1 MKQKAF
7 YPFFFLVL
15 LLLATGCEN
24 PEYRQPAVSHILK
37 GTLERGATTKTH
49 FEDPVDGIYYP
60 YWSSKDALAV
70 YVDGIDLPDKYVLVD
85 GAGTDKGAFSGKIT
99 GNRYVALYPYA
110 DRVRNGLKGD
120 ELSLV
125 LPGTQVYAPN
135 SFGEGA
141 FPMLGL
147 GDEQGLSFKNLCA
160 VLKFSMTGSAAV
172 KAVRFVAHD
181 TTMAVCGPAKVRTDF
196 TTEPALVMD
205 EGGTHTVTLQCP
217 GVQLYED
224 NATEFF
230 VVIPAGTYR
239 GGFSLEIETFS
250 GTFTRSV
257 NSDVSFGRSQF
268 RYIKPFRCDA
278 DGAIDPDDIPYNQ
291 IWYVSYGEQVLDF
304 PPDAFDRNILSNT
317 YKDGKGVILFD
328 GPVTQVGRDAFYANI
343 TEIHLPNTIE
353 SIGDFAFYA
362 DPFTSFRTPDN
373 LKTVGRCAF
382 MYCSYL
388 TRIYGRH
395 ASADEKCLVL
405 DDGTMV
411 AYALGW
417 LTESGT
423 ITVPEGVTALAP
435 YLFYWQSRI
444 HDVVFSEGFK
454 SLGDYCFQECSDLET
469 VTFPESFDEI
479 GELVFLGCSNLREF
493 KGNSPRVPD
502 GHALVDKDGYMQAFA
517 GQGITDYV
525 IPDGVTQFIYCF
537 RSNKSL
543 RSLTLPES
551 LKNYGSDPFDECDN
565 LEFLYGPYTTED
577 HHCWVMGNTLVS
589 ATPVL
594 PADYAV
600 PEGYGIECIY
610 YNAFVDNQYVEHLS
624 IPDEVKQIWDYAFS
638 YMPRLKTLRLPASL
652 TRMINPLMGTK
663 SLDTLYV
670 RSYAPP
676 TYYEDSG
683 IGAGFDHE
691 GLVICV
697 PEGTELVYKSTS
709 PWSNYEKYIEGFHY
723 DDLTPPDYYLSSDYS
738 QDGVVTTLQTASEGR
753 GIDLVLMG
761 DGYSDRQIVD
771 GTYASV
777 MNKMMEAFFS
787 EEPYTTYRNLFNV
800 YVVNAVSATEGYDHP
815 GQSLS
820 GFFGDGTYVG
830 GDDTK
835 CMTYAR
841 AVIPAER
848 MENALIIVAMNS
860 PRYGGT
866 CFMYNPMAGDY
877 GCGTSVAYF
886 PVGETDEGLAQLV
899 RHEAGGHGFAKLD
912 DEYAYIEMGA
922 IPDDVKEYRK
932 YLMTFGW
939 WKNVDFTSDPDQ
951 VQWARFLQDPRYQ
964 FDGLGVFEGACTY
977 WTGAWRP
984 TENSI
989 MRYNTGGFNAPSREA
1004 IWYRLHKLAYGDE
1017 WTYDYEEFV
1026 AYDAVNRKTSAAVSG
1041 ETYSPQRQYGPTH
1054 PPVAVGKTWQEA
1066 MSGK

>member
-49 FEDPVDGIYYP
+49 FEDPVDGISYP
-60 YWSSKDALAV
+60 YWSSKDALVV

-160 VLKFSMTGSAAV
+160 VLKFSMTGNAAV

-435 YLFYWQSRI
+435 NLFYWQSRI

-787 EEPYTTYRNLFNV
+787 EVPYTTYRNLFNV

>member
-147 GDEQGLSFKNLCA
+147 GDEQDLSFKNLCA

-435 YLFYWQSRI
+435 NLFYWQSRI

>member
-15 LLLATGCEN
+15 LLVAAGCEN

-60 YWSSKDALAV
+60 YWSNKDALAV
-70 YVDGIDLPDKYVLVD
+70 YVDGVDLPDKYVLVD

-110 DRVRNGLKGD
+110 DRVRNGLRGD

-125 LPGTQVYAPN
+125 LPGTQVYEPN

-205 EGGTHTVTLQCP
+205 EGGSHTVTLQCP

-317 YKDGKGVILFD
+317 YKDDKGVILFD
-328 GPVTQVGRDAFYANI
+328 GPVTQVGREAFYANI

-411 AYALGW
+411 AYALGC

-423 ITVPEGVTALAP
+423 ITVPESVTALAP
-435 YLFYWQSRI
+435 YLFYWQSHI

-479 GELVFLGCSNLREF
+479 GELVFLGCNNLREF

-502 GHALVDKDGYMQAFA
+502 GHALVDKNGVMQTFA

-525 IPDGVTQFIYCF
+525 IPDGITQFIYCF

-600 PEGYGIECIY
+600 PEGYGIEYIY
-610 YNAFVDNQYVEHLS
+610 YNAFVDNKYVEHLS
-624 IPDEVKQIWDYAFS
+624 IPDDVKQIWDYAFS

-709 PWSNYEKYIEGFHY
+709 PWSNYEKYIQGYHY
-723 DDLTPPDYYLSSDYS
+723 DDLTPPDYYLSSDYR
-738 QDGVVTTLQTASEGR
+738 QDGVVTTLQTASVGR

-761 DGYSDRQIVD
+761 DGYSDRQIAD
-771 GTYASV
+771 GTYESV

-820 GFFGDGTYVG
+820 GFFGEGTYVG
-830 GDDTK
+830 GDDAK

-841 AVIPAER
+841 AVIPDER

-939 WKNVDFTSDPDQ
+939 WKNVDFTPDPDQ
-951 VQWARFLQDPRYQ
+951 VRWARFLQDPRYQ

-1041 ETYSPQRQYGPTH
+1041 ATYGPQRQYGPTH

>member
-1 MKQKAF
+1 MKQRAF

-15 LLLATGCEN
+15 LLLAAGCEN

-60 YWSSKDALAV
+60 YWSSKDALVV

-85 GAGTDKGAFSGKIT
+85 GAGTDKGAFSGKIS

-125 LPGTQVYAPN
+125 LPGTQVYEPN

-147 GDEQGLSFKNLCA
+147 GDEQGISFKNLCA

-196 TTEPALVMD
+196 TTEPALVME
-205 EGGTHTVTLQCP
+205 EGGSHTVTLQCP
-217 GVQLYED
+217 GVQLNED

-257 NSDVSFGRSQF
+257 TSDVYFGRSQF

-291 IWYVSYGEQVLDF
+291 IWYVSFDEQALDF
-304 PPDAFDRNILSNT
+304 QPDAFDRNIISNT
-317 YKDGKGVILFD
+317 YEDGRGVILFD
-328 GPVTQVGRDAFYANI
+328 GPVTRIGYEAFSGCI
-343 TEIHLPNTIE
+343 SEIHLPNTIE
-353 SIGDFAFYA
+353 SIGDYAFYA
-362 DPFTSFRTPDN
+362 DPIPSFRTPDN
-373 LKTVGRCAF
+373 LKTVGVSAF
-382 MYCSYL
+382 MYCGKL
-388 TRIYGRH
+388 RRIYGKH
-395 ASADEKCLVL
+395 ASADEKGLVL
-405 DDGTMV
+405 DDGTIA

-417 LTESGT
+417 LDDDSG
-423 ITVPEGVTALAP
+423 ILTVPEGVTAVAP
-435 YLFYWQSRI
+435 WLFSWQLRL
-444 HDVVFSEGFK
+444 HEVVFPEGFK
-454 SLGDYCFQECSDLET
+454 SLGEGSFCQCSDLET

-479 GELVFLGCSNLREF
+479 GKNVFTGCRNLREF

-502 GHALVDKDGYMQAFA
+502 GHALVDKDGFMTAFA
-517 GQGITDYV
+517 GLGITDYV
-525 IPDGVTQFIYCF
+525 IPDGVTEFQNCF
-537 RSNKSL
+537 WSNKSL
-543 RSLTLPES
+543 RSLTFPES
-551 LKNYGSDPFDECDN
+551 LKYYMSGAFDGCDN
-565 LEFLYGPYTTED
+565 LEFLYGSYTTED
-577 HHCWVMGNTLVS
+577 HHCWVMDNTLVCV
-589 ATPVL
+589 TTVM

-600 PEGYGIECIY
+600 PDGYDIEFIF
-610 YNAFVDNQYVEHLS
+610 YNAFSNNQYIEHLS
-624 IPDEVKQIWDYAFS
+624 IPDEVQRIGDYAFS
-638 YMPRLKTLRLPASL
+638 NMPRLKTLRLSASL
-652 TRMINPLMGTK
+652 ARMVNPLKDTK
-663 SLDTLYV
+663 NLDTLYV

-676 TYYEDSG
+676 TYFEDSG
-683 IGAGFDHE
+683 ANFDHE
-691 GLVICV
+691 GLVIYV
-697 PEGTELVYKSTS
+697 PEGTERVYKSAS
-709 PWSNYEKYIEGFHY
+709 PWSNYEKYIQGFHY
-723 DDLTPPDYYLSSDYS
+723 DNLTPPDYYLSSDYS
-738 QDGVVTTLQTASEGR
+738 QDGVVTTLQTASVGR

-761 DGYSDRQIVD
+761 DGYSDLQIAD

-787 EEPYTTYRNLFNV
+787 EEPYTTYRDLFNV
-800 YVVNAVSATEGYDHP
+800 YAVNVVSATEGYDHP

-830 GDDTK
+830 GDDFK
-835 CMTYAR
+835 CMNYAR
-841 AVIPAER
+841 AVIPDER
-848 MENALIIVAMNS
+848 MENTLIIVAMNS

-866 CFMYNPMAGDY
+866 CFMYNPTAGDY

-886 PVGETDEGLAQLV
+886 PVGTTDEGLAQLV
-899 RHEAGGHGFAKLD
+899 HHEAGGHGFAKLD